1 MSKPILCLDF
11 DGVCHSYTSGW
22 KGAEVIPDEPVNG
35 LFEFLEQAKEVF
47 DIQIFSSRSNQPGGV
62 EAMQRWFGSHY
73 AEYISRTKPELK
85 QKVDK
90 ISYPEY
96 LSFPT
101 KKPVAFIGLDDR
113 VITFDGHW
121 PGVHDLLNFQ
131 PWYKAETPSPR
142 GMDEKNFRG
151 IS

>member
-1 MSKPILCLDF
+1 MNKPVLCLDF

-22 KGAEVIPDEPVNG
+22 QGADVIPDEPVDG

-47 DIQIFSSRSNQPGGV
+47 DIQIFSSRSNQPGGI

-73 AEYISRTKPELK
+73 AEYISRTKPELRK
-85 QKVDK
+85 NHDR

-96 LSFPT
+96 LGFPT
-101 KKPVAFIGLDDR
+101 EKPIAFIGLDDR

-121 PGVHDLLNFQ
+121 PDVKNLINFQ
-131 PWYKAETPSPR
+131 PWYKTGTSATRREN
-142 GMDEKNFRG
+142 E
-151 IS
+151 